1 MSQVPEL
8 INNPNNPSFYLD
20 ELEIYNIKEAKEL
33 IDIEKLSFSLFAI
46 WNCVT
51 VNLQRRIEFF
61 GIENFLNLLKNKSL
75 YNKNAN
81 TLKQRWLNIDEL
93 DLIEYSKEL
102 NLINNISYE
111 LIKVL
116 FWLKTDVNQDQKTS
130 KEEIYSLI
138 FLLEKNLFCNK
149 FKKDKREFINSNKS
163 DFKRRKEDTKEK
175 IISISTTHQEL
186 LLKNSV
192 EHFKNNLETNNK
204 NDKLLTAYI

>member
-1 MSQVPEL
+1 MSQIPEL

-149 FKKDKREFINSNKS
+149 FKKIKENLKIAINLILREEKRIQK
-163 DFKRRKEDTKEK
+163 KK
-175 IISISTTHQEL
+175 
-186 LLKNSV
+186 
-192 EHFKNNLETNNK
+192 
-204 NDKLLTAYI
+204 